1 VRLGP
6 RLGHLAEAGL
16 AEIRLWEPPDEIYR
30 RLRPEKS
37 QEVAQAR
44 GFDSRHLHE
53 RRPTGRRVAF
63 LFRFVARLEAPE
75 VTTRVRPSRQGLEPG
90 FLQDGSHAGP

>member
-6 RLGHLAEAGL
+6 RLGQHTEAGP
-16 AEIRLWEPPDEIYR
+16 AEIRLREPPDEIYR

-53 RRPTGRRVAF
+53 RSSV
-63 LFRFVARLEAPE
+63 VN
-75 VTTRVRPSRQGLEPG
+75 V
-90 FLQDGSHAGP
+90 